1 MSSTVEQQQTT
12 FRKAVELP
20 GLSELVDQCL
30 AGQALEID
38 GVSGNLTPLL
48 LAGCW
53 HKSDKN
59 MLVVVGEQENS
70 ETLLHDLQQCGVP
83 EESIVSIPA
92 MTPLMF
98 EDTPADTRL
107 IGTRIEALS
116 KIALSQRVLVLAR
129 LQALCEPTIPVADLA
144 DRCFMIDITQEYDI
158 DKMCKQLYML
168 GYEREE
174 MVAHRG
180 QYSRRGGIVDIFP
193 AHAMQPIRCEFFG
206 DEIER
211 LNLFDPETQR
221 SVQSID
227 RILITPAREVIWQ
240 TSDSDGAVLYGQEI
254 LEAQMAVVAKRG
266 HASANTMNR
275 LMSDDFVSLENQVCF
290 DRLEQYIG
298 WLHPGSSVLDYV
310 RGFDVYISDPSRIAS
325 DDLRTGEEAADIFTH
340 RYRRGEI
347 FPIDELW
354 KDLPS
359 SFLPGSAVGE
369 RLAQVCQGNRWV
381 ALSSF
386 ESSRDLLPIES
397 RININGSAL
406 PGYRGQGKVLQA
418 SLSNWM
424 ANGCTVAFLTEQ
436 PKRLA
441 EILQE
446 WDMIDS
452 VMNETLAPGKLGL
465 FRCRFSA
472 GFAFEQASLFV
483 ITDAELF
490 GANRMRVTRSRLKEG
505 VPLSSLLDLREGD
518 YVVHINHGVGI
529 FRGIVS
535 RNVLGVR
542 RDYLLIHYKA
552 PDTLLVP
559 TDQIDRIQRYIGG
572 GEDHQPELNRLGG
585 TEWHQAKRKAK
596 QKAQAIAADLVKL
609 YAARQAAD
617 RPPYSA
623 DSPWQQEL
631 ESSFPYEETPDQRK
645 AIVDV
650 KRDME
655 ITRRPMDRLVC
666 GDVGFGK
673 TEVAIRA
680 IFKAVTENRQVAVL
694 CPTTVLAAQHFS
706 TLQDR
711 FAPYPV
717 TVALLNRFCTPKEAK
732 LTIERLKN
740 GEVDVVV
747 GTHMLLGKTVNIP
760 KLGLLVVDEEQRFGV
775 RHKEKMKQL
784 KENVDVLTLSAT
796 PIPRTLHMALGGLR
810 SMSVIND
817 PPFGRLP
824 VRTIVRAYDEDV
836 IREAILREL
845 GRGGQVFFVHNRVQS
860 IYHVADH
867 IQKLV
872 PSARVMVGHGQMPD
886 EELERVMEAVYAH
899 ECDVLLS
906 TTIIENGIDVSNA
919 NTLIIENAHRMGLA
933 QLYQLRGRVGRSDR
947 QAYAYFLYRHEA
959 SLDVRAE
966 QRLDAIRQFSG
977 LGSGLK
983 VAMRDLEIRGAGDLL
998 GQQQSGAMESVGF
1011 ELYTQLLSEAILEER
1026 GETEDKLFLPPVD
1039 IPINAFIPDGYIS
1052 NEAQRILVYKRMAG
1066 TKTVDELAEL
1076 RNELEDRYGPI
1087 PSSLKNGLGIIGL
1100 RFAAAAIHAQ
1110 EVKAE
1115 PNGWVVIRFM
1125 PGHHMNTKL
1134 QKTLALRYRNEQ
1146 FMPDAIRLSIST
1158 APNPLIK
1165 ISEVISNYRDY
1176 RDRMTG

>member
-1 MSSTVEQQQTT
+1 MSSTVEETQTL
-12 FRKAVELP
+12 FMQVVDQP
-20 GLSELVDQCL
+20 GVSELVDQCL
-30 AGQALEID
+30 RGHALEIN
-38 GVSGNLTPLL
+38 GVSGNLTPLV

-53 HKSDKN
+53 LKSNKS

-70 ETLLHDLQQCGVP
+70 DTLMHDLQQCGVP
-83 EESIVSIPA
+83 EDAVVSIPS

-98 EDTPADTRL
+98 DDTPADTRL

-116 KIALSQRVLVLAR
+116 KIALGQRVLVIAR
-129 LQALCEPTIPVADLA
+129 LQALCEPTLPMSELSK
-144 DRCFMIDITQEYDI
+144 RCFLLDTANEYDI
-158 DKMCKQLYML
+158 ERLCKQLMVL

-180 QYSRRGGIVDIFP
+180 QFSRRGGIVDIFP
-193 AHAMQPIRCEFFG
+193 AQAMQPIRCEFFG

-211 LNLFDPETQR
+211 LNQFDPETQR
-221 SVQSID
+221 SIQAINRV
-227 RILITPAREVIWQ
+227 LITPAREVIW
-240 TSDSDGAVLYGQEI
+240 SCADSDGAVLYGQEI
-254 LEAQMAVVAKRG
+254 LEHQMEIVAKRG
-266 HASANTMNR
+266 HQSASTMQR

-290 DRLEQYIG
+290 DRMEQYIG
-298 WLHPGSSVLDYV
+298 WLHPGSSVLDYIQ
-310 RGFDVYISDPSRIAS
+310 GFDIYLSDATRVAS

-354 KDLPS
+354 QHLPS
-359 SFLPGSAVGE
+359 AFLPGSAASS
-369 RLAQVCQGNRWV
+369 RLALVCNENRWV
-381 ALSSF
+381 VLSSF
-386 ESSRDLLPIES
+386 EASSQLLPLES
-397 RININGSAL
+397 RVTINSAAL
-406 PGYRGQGKVLQA
+406 PGYRGQGAVLKA

-424 ANGCTVAFLTEQ
+424 ANGCSVAFLTEQ
-436 PKRLA
+436 PKRLG

-446 WDMIDS
+446 WDMHQY
-452 VMNETLAPGKLGL
+452 VMNDTLAPGKLGL
-465 FRCRFSA
+465 FRCRFSS
-472 GFAFEQASLFV
+472 GFAFEQGSLFI

-505 VPLSSLLDLREGD
+505 VPLSSILDLREGD

-529 FRGIVS
+529 FRGVVA

-596 QKAQAIAADLVKL
+596 QKAQQIAGELVQL

-617 RPPYSA
+617 RPPYSS

-645 AIVDV
+645 AIIDV

-680 IFKAVTENRQVAVL
+680 IFKAVLEQRQVAVL
-694 CPTTVLAAQHFS
+694 CPTTVLAAQHFN

-711 FAPYPV
+711 FAPYPIR
-717 TVALLNRFCTPKEAK
+717 VALLNRFCSPKEAK
-732 LTIERLKN
+732 LTIQQLKD
-740 GEVDVVV
+740 GGVDVVV
-747 GTHMLLGKTVNIP
+747 GTHMLLGKTVDIP

-775 RHKEKMKQL
+775 RHKEKMKHL
-784 KENVDVLTLSAT
+784 RENVDVLTLSAT

-836 IREAILREL
+836 VREAILREL

-886 EELERVMEAVYAH
+886 DELERVMEAVYGH

-906 TTIIENGIDVSNA
+906 TTIIENGLDVSNA
-919 NTLIIENAHRMGLA
+919 NTLIIENAHKMGLA

-1026 GETEDKLFLPPVD
+1026 GQSEEKLFLPPVD
-1039 IPINAFIPDGYIS
+1039 IPINAFIPDGYIY

-1066 TKTVDELAEL
+1066 TKSVDELSEL
-1076 RNELEDRYGPI
+1076 RDELEDRYGPI
-1087 PSSLKNGLGIIGL
+1087 PTSLKNGLGIISL
-1100 RFAAAAIHAQ
+1100 RFAAAAINAQ

-1115 PNGWVVIRFM
+1115 PNGWVGIKFL
-1125 PGHHMNTKL
+1125 PGHHMSLKL
-1134 QKTLALRYRNEQ
+1134 QKTLALRYRNER
-1146 FMPDAIRLSIST
+1146 FTSDSIKLNISS

-1165 ISEVISNYRDY
+1165 ISEVISNFRDY
-1176 RDRMTG
+1176 KERVGS